1 MDSAGWNRIR
11 EECGGGIE
19 AAETDGEQTI
29 ALLNRV
35 ASNWRAG
42 DAQVHAAEQE
52 RGFVKAGFA
61 GVQDGDRH
69 LKLFG
74 QALDLPEYTETIG
87 IQVEQKCGALCRI
100 QAREDRNCAGFETL
114 LVAPDCRKFKRLIRR
129 FDFYICNIGG
139 KLEIYREL
147 AAPSR
152 EDQAVDFD
160 NGIFGRKLGLGSG
173 HFRERAIE
181 IASSA
186 IRKRVMHHLVAFQG
200 SQRERSAD

>member
-11 EECGGGIE
+11 EECRGGIE

-29 ALLNRV
+29 ALLNCV

-42 DAQVHAAEQE
+42 DAQVYAGEQR
-52 RGFVKAGFA
+52 RGFVKAGLA
-61 GVQDGDRH
+61 GVQDCDRC
-69 LKLFG
+69 LKLFR
-74 QALDLPEYTETIG
+74 QALDVSEYAETIG
-87 IQVEQKCGALCRI
+87 IQVEQKCGALRRI
-100 QAREDRNCAGFETL
+100 QTRENRTCAGFETL
-114 LVAPDCRKFKRLIRR
+114 LVAPDCRKFKGRIRR
-129 FDFYICNIGG
+129 FDFYIRNIGG
-139 KLEIYREL
+139 KLEIYGEL

-160 NGIFGRKLGLGSG
+160 NGIFGGKLGLGSG
-173 HFRERAIE
+173 HFRKRAIE